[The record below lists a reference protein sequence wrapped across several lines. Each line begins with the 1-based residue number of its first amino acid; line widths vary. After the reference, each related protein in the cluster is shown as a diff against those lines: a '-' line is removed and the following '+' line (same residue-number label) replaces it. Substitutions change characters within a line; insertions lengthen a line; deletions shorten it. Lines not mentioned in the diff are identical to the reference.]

1 MEYARVG
8 PAFLENTQ
16 VGKRSADIQLYDV
29 HAALL
34 VFIRFV
40 IDVIRAVQSSLS
52 ALQAYVVQL
61 LGDI

>member
-1 MEYARVG
+1 MQYARVG
-8 PAFLENTQ
+8 SAFLKNTQ
-16 VGKRSADIQLYDV
+16 VRKRPADIQLYDV

-40 IDVIRAVQSSLS
+40 IDMIRTVQSGLS
-52 ALQAYVVQL
+52 ALQAYAVQL